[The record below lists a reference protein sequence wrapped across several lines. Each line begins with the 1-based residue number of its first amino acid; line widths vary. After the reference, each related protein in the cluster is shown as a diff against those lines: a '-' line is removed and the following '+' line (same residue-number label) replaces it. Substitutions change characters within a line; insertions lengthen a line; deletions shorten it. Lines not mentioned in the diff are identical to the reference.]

1 MSAGKLALVTG
12 AGGGIGRAIG
22 RLALAQGWRVVLID
36 VQQEAL
42 ARTAA
47 ELGGGESRVCDIT
60 DEAQVAA
67 LVAGLDAV
75 PQLLVNNAGV
85 VKFSHLLD
93 MSVADFRRVLDID
106 LTGGFIMSQAVARR
120 MCEQGQG
127 GSIVNISSIGG
138 ITPSLGTNAYA
149 PAKAGLAK
157 LSELMALEWGGH
169 GIRVNTVSP
178 GFIDGGMSTSVYADP
193 KTRAARSAAVP
204 LKRLGSE
211 DDIAQAVMFLAS
223 EAASYIS
230 GHNLVVDGAVTH
242 SVLSQ
247 VTRG

>member
-1 MSAGKLALVTG
+1 MTGGKLALVTG
-12 AGGGIGRAIG
+12 AGGGIGRAIA

-47 ELGGGESRVCDIT
+47 ELGGAEHQVCDIT

-67 LVAGLDAV
+67 LVDSLDAV

-85 VKFSHLLD
+85 VKFSYLLD
-93 MSVADFRRVLDID
+93 MSVADFRRVIDID
-106 LTGGFIMSQAVARR
+106 LTGAFIMSQAVARR
-120 MCEQGQG
+120 MREHG

-149 PAKAGLAK
+149 PGKAGLAK
-157 LSELMALEWGGH
+157 LSELMALEWGGY

-178 GFIDGGMSTSVYADP
+178 GFIDGGMSTPVYADP
-193 KTRAARSAAVP
+193 KTRAVRSQAVP

-223 EAASYIS
+223 DAAGYIS
-230 GHNLVVDGAVTH
+230 GHNLVVDGAITH

-247 VTRG
+247 VPRA

>member
-1 MSAGKLALVTG
+1 MTVGKLALVTG
-12 AGGGIGRAIG
+12 AGGGIGRAIA

-42 ARTAA
+42 ARTAN
-47 ELGGGESRVCDIT
+47 ELGGAEHQVCDIT

-67 LVAGLDAV
+67 LVDGLDAV

-85 VKFSHLLD
+85 VKFSYLLD
-93 MSVADFRRVLDID
+93 MSVADFRRVIDID
-106 LTGGFIMSQAVARR
+106 LTGAFIMSQAVARR
-120 MCEQGQG
+120 MREHG

-149 PAKAGLAK
+149 PGKAGLAK
-157 LSELMALEWGGH
+157 LSELMALEWGGY

-178 GFIDGGMSTSVYADP
+178 GFIDGGMSTPVYADP
-193 KTRAARSAAVP
+193 KTRALRSQAVP
-204 LKRLGSE
+204 LKRLGSG

-223 EAASYIS
+223 DAAGYIS
-230 GHNLVVDGAVTH
+230 GHNLVVDGAITH

-247 VTRG
+247 VPRA

>member
-1 MSAGKLALVTG
+1 MTAGKLALVTG
-12 AGGGIGRAIG
+12 AGGGIGRAIA

-47 ELGGGESRVCDIT
+47 ELGGAEHQVCDIT
-60 DEAQVAA
+60 DEAQVVA
-67 LVAGLDAV
+67 LVDGLDAV

-85 VKFSHLLD
+85 VKFSYLLD
-93 MSVADFRRVLDID
+93 MSVADFRRVIDID
-106 LTGGFIMSQAVARR
+106 LTGAFIMSQAVARR
-120 MCEQGQG
+120 MREHG

-149 PAKAGLAK
+149 PGKAGLAK
-157 LSELMALEWGGH
+157 LSELMALEWGSY

-178 GFIDGGMSTSVYADP
+178 GFIDGGMSTPVYADP
-193 KTRAARSAAVP
+193 KTRAVRSRAVP

-223 EAASYIS
+223 DAAGYIS
-230 GHNLVVDGAVTH
+230 GHNLVVDGAITH

-247 VTRG
+247 VPRA